1 MKSFSTYLTHPRLAP
16 ILLWMG
22 FFCCPGPLS
31 IPALAQDGLTSGGP
45 LKPEQAIM
53 DIRHYTLDLRV
64 DTQTHSI
71 SGAATIDLIL
81 SQATPVLVFDL
92 LDSFHIHSVQVNGTE
107 EPYTYANKLLTITP
121 HTPSEKGRISVKVVY
136 DGKPHV
142 ALHPPWEDGFI
153 WSRDS
158 SGNPWIAITAEGIG
172 GKLYFPC
179 KDHPSDEPNE
189 GVDMYITVPQHL
201 SVAGPGILKDVTR
214 QGDQATFHWCTQY
227 PINNYSIIFN
237 VGRFKVFTKE
247 YTTIDGHQVPMEFY
261 VLEEHADKAP
271 HHLEILEKTAREQ
284 EKYFGEYPWVKEKI
298 GIVETPHL
306 GMEHQTMNAYGN
318 KFHYIQVGG
327 QDYDDL
333 MHHEFGHEWWGNKIT
348 AKDWADYWIHE
359 GICTF
364 GDALYIREYEGE
376 AAYNDYFKHVAGAVT
391 NQYPIIRGK
400 DIDEESA
407 YQPDIYGKGAFFM
420 HTLRFV
426 IGDSLFFPILK
437 GFATDSNY
445 TYDHLVSTDDVQTYF
460 SRRSGIE
467 LKPLFDLYLRTTDL
481 LQLQMQKLPHHGWTI
496 RLTNLAMPLPMD
508 IRTDKGIVRYQVSST
523 DLVITSKTAPVIDP
537 DVFYLKKITVLNR

>member
-1 MKSFSTYLTHPRLAP
+1 
-16 ILLWMG
+16 MG
-22 FFCCPGPLS
+22 FFCCLGNLS
-31 IPALAQDGLTSGGP
+31 QPALAQEGLTSGGP

-53 DIRHYTLDLRV
+53 DIRHYTIDLKV
-64 DTQTHSI
+64 DTQAHSI
-71 SGAATIDLIL
+71 RGFTTIDLIL
-81 SQATPVLVFDL
+81 SQVTPVLVFDL
-92 LDSFHIHSVQVNGTE
+92 MDSFHIHSVQVNGTE
-107 EPYTYANKLLTITP
+107 EPYTYASKLLTITP
-121 HTPSEKGRISVKVVY
+121 HTPTEKGRISVKVAY
-136 DGKPHV
+136 DGKPHI

-153 WSRDS
+153 WSKDS
-158 SGNPWIAITAEGIG
+158 SGYAWIAITAEGTG

-189 GVDMYITVPQHL
+189 GVDMYITVPQDL
-201 SVAGPGILKDVTR
+201 SVAGPGLLKDLTR

-247 YTTIDGHQVPMEFY
+247 YTTIDGHQVPMQFY

-376 AAYNDYFKHVAGAVT
+376 GAYNDYFKHIAGAVT

-437 GFATDSNY
+437 GFATDTNY
-445 TYDHLVSTDDVQTYF
+445 TYDHLVCTDDVQTYF
-460 SRRSGIE
+460 SQRSGID

-481 LQLQMQKLPHHGWTI
+481 LNISLTKLSGHQWAVH
-496 RLTNLAMPLPMD
+496 LANLSMALPME
-508 IRTDKGIVRYQVSST
+508 ITTSAGTQLYQLGHT
-523 DLVITSKTAPVIDP
+523 DLVLTSRKMPVIDP
-537 DVFYLKKITVLNR
+537 HVFYLTKIIQPGH